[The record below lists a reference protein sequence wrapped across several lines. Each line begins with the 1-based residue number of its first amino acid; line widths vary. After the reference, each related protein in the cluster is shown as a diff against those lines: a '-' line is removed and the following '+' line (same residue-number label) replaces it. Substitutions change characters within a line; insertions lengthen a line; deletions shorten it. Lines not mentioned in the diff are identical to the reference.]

1 MSVQKLKILILI
13 NRIKYH
19 FPHLKEIEKTLCN
32 CKQFPQATRAFNII
46 ALHAIESTAIIMD
59 GNHAVNHYANHNVNG
74 FVNVFC
80 QYILLTFC

>member
-1 MSVQKLKILILI
+1 MSVQKLKILIVI

-19 FPHLKEIEKTLCN
+19 FRHLKEIEQTLSN
-32 CKQFPQATRAFNII
+32 CQQFPQTTRAFNII
-46 ALHAIESTAIIMD
+46 ALHAIESTTIIMD

-74 FVNVFC
+74 FVKVFC